1 MSKLSLLEISQSQLD
16 TTPVIDGQL
25 IVCLDT
31 GNAYRDSTVAHVKIG
46 SDLEVVSDLPL
57 APLAEKLYYL
67 KPDKLYVF
75 LGGNW
80 TLLNDKNID
89 LDESIAKLPAG
100 TESTLNDDVEIVTQD
115 TDITQPH
122 YYRRKLVVLW
132 EYIKTKAQ
140 DFFAAKN
147 HKHEKADITDF
158 PTSMPASDVYPWAKA
173 ATKPSYTKAE
183 VGLGKIDNTA
193 DADKSVKRATTA
205 GTADSANSV
214 AWENVKDKPTTFP
227 VEAHN
232 HDDRYYTESEVNT
245 LLASKVHEETI
256 TDERDLNTVKT
267 TGIYHL
273 KTTNFTNGPGITNHG
288 TLIVDYTVGTPYQIY
303 IPDSKNQ
310 AFRRNYNN
318 SSSVWNAWSELKLT
332 DTNTWRGIQNNLTS
346 DSTSD
351 SLSAAQGKVL
361 KGLVDGKLG
370 KNDNAVSATTSKALQ
385 LLSSTRPT
393 SMNFNLGS
401 NDYKGKVTYAIASS
415 STTDGKP
422 PIDSVVQN
430 WSWDSNGYGAQVAV
444 KADAN
449 PRMYI
454 RGATSHNGAS
464 KWDANWKTV
473 AFTDDAMTPK
483 DHNHGLNSSSLAKT
497 VDNETTNSWDMVG
510 GNNCFLLRSLRMQ
523 SKAPDWLEGNYAA
536 GIAFGGSDTKG
547 VISHAYGS
555 PAIKFAGGNGAAPVW
570 WLRLTGTT
578 GKTYNLDVMPKA
590 SAADSATTASK
601 LSTSAGSVTQPVYF
615 KDGVPVATTY
625 TLNKTVPA
633 DAKFT
638 DTNTW
643 RGIQN
648 NLTSDSADQSLSA
661 AQGKVLK
668 GLVDGKL
675 GKNEKA
681 TSAATADKAAK
692 LATARTVSG
701 GTDITLSFNYDGSGN
716 SNANIEFY
724 NRNHTVQNT
733 NNYPFHRFA
742 KLDASKE
749 AWSDKSM
756 TFLINQDYSGGGYGI
771 CRLVYRSN
779 ADSSNASVAAEW
791 LVRKGLSA
799 DSVQV
804 AIKTDKTNGAY
815 CDAFY
820 KSGGTYNGCSIR
832 ALASGGRASQSRT
845 WTLIGSM
852 EASGTTTSDKKNSV
866 ECWKTIAEAGTAL
879 HNQAYSSS
887 ASAVD
892 SGYVN
897 SAGTSNSCTGNAA
910 TATGVKDYNEANRT
924 IKIGY
929 AGAGLTTS
937 NLTHI
942 AGYASNG
949 NQIKNV
955 SKTVLQDWIDLNGM
969 INKLSEGTS
978 DPQDNDYYIS
988 QYSGGGTTTTTY
1000 HRRPVK
1006 ALWNYI
1012 KGKADG
1018 VYLKLTGGAISGRI
1032 TRDSGGSW
1040 ISSRDQVAVFGTKS
1054 GKDSFNPVVGQKTPK
1069 GAWAMGNLGENEQL
1083 CFGYTTDANYNA
1095 GSNNAVQVWLPAQA
1109 GTIITSATIGTQTVD
1124 TAKKVADSN
1133 DSTAT
1138 TFAYS
1143 KSGMNYA
1150 DYTWLA
1156 AWNGYELR
1164 AVNKSQFAQ
1173 AHSHPY
1179 LPTAGGTMT
1188 GDITFSSI
1196 GDTATS
1202 KKITWNGSTDG
1213 ASIYYQTTAKDQ
1225 GNLVLN
1231 CTDDANC
1238 YIRIAYN
1245 GAFKSYFSPS
1255 DGNFHGNVNGKADT
1269 AGTADKAN
1277 SVAWANVSG
1286 KPTIPAAA
1294 ISASGSNYVR
1304 FSDGTQ
1310 FAFGTTTM
1318 SKSNVSTLGG
1328 NDNFTY
1334 FNQLYGAAFKNNDY
1348 YLTVKFIKNLNSNAH
1363 DISDFSMIIN
1373 TTEPPKNST
1382 TWEQHSWRNGS
1393 GFHINKPS
1401 YNEYYPSQFSYYA
1414 VGKWK

>member
-1 MSKLSLLEISQSQLD
+1 MGYLDYAGLQYLWGKLKE
-16 TTPVIDGQL
+16 
-25 IVCLDT
+25 
-31 GNAYRDSTVAHVKIG
+31 KF
-46 SDLEVVSDLPL
+46 
-57 APLAEKLYYL
+57 AP
-67 KPDKLYVF
+67 
-75 LGGNW
+75 
-80 TLLNDKNID
+80 
-89 LDESIAKLPAG
+89 
-100 TESTLNDDVEIVTQD
+100 
-115 TDITQPH
+115 
-122 YYRRKLVVLW
+122 
-132 EYIKTKAQ
+132 
-140 DFFAAKN
+140 
-147 HKHEKADITDF
+147 
-158 PTSMPASDVYPWAKA
+158 
-173 ATKPSYTKAE
+173 
-183 VGLGKIDNTA
+183 
-193 DADKSVKRATTA
+193 KSH
-205 GTADSANSV
+205 S
-214 AWENVKDKPTTFP
+214 
-227 VEAHN
+227 

-256 TDERDLNTVKT
+256 TDARDLNTVKT

-310 AFRRNYNN
+310 AFRRNHNN

-332 DTNTWRGIQNNLTS
+332 DTNTWRGIQDNLTS

-351 SLSAAQGKVL
+351 SLSAAQGKAL
-361 KGLVDGKLG
+361 KALVDGKLG
-370 KNDNAVSATTSKALQ
+370 KNENAVSATTSKSIQ

-422 PIDSVVQN
+422 PADSVVQN
-430 WSWDSNGYGAQVAV
+430 WSWDNNGYGAQIAVA
-444 KADAN
+444 ADAN

-454 RGATSHNGAS
+454 RGATNNNGAS

-473 AFTDDAMTPK
+473 AFTDDKP
-483 DHNHGLNSSSLAKT
+483 S
-497 VDNETTNSWDMVG
+497 
-510 GNNCFLLRSLRMQ
+510 
-523 SKAPDWLEGNYAA
+523 AA
-536 GIAFGGSDTKG
+536 GTADVANSVDWSK
-547 VISHAYGS
+547 VQNKPSSYPPASHSHAYLPISGGTMSGALTFANNTWNPVGDDVQIGDHNTSGS
-555 PAIKFAGGNGAAPVW
+555 FYVQGLNGPTNIKLKKKGDTS
-570 WLRLTGTT
+570 TGS
-578 GKTYNLDVMPKA
+578 G
-590 SAADSATTASK
+590 DSATITYDGGNLVIDKTIQANLSGNASTATK
-601 LSTSAGSVTQPVYF
+601 AV
-615 KDGVPVATTY
+615 
-625 TLNKTVPA
+625 
-633 DAKFT
+633 
-638 DTNTW
+638 
-643 RGIQN
+643 
-648 NLTSDSADQSLSA
+648 SAD
-661 AQGKVLK
+661 
-668 GLVDGKL
+668 
-675 GKNEKA
+675 KA
-681 TSAATADKAAK
+681 TSAATADKATK
-692 LATARTVSG
+692 LTTARTVSG

-716 SNANIEFY
+716 SNANIGFY
-724 NRNHTVQNT
+724 NCNHTVQNT

-742 KLDASKE
+742 KLNASKE

-879 HNQAYSSS
+879 HNQAYSGT

-910 TATGVKDYNEANRT
+910 TATGVKDYGDTNKT

-949 NQIKNV
+949 TQIKDV

-1018 VYLKLTGGAISGRI
+1018 VYLKLTGGTISGRI
-1032 TRDSGGSW
+1032 THNGGGSW

-1109 GTIITSATIGTQTVD
+1109 GTIITSATIGSQTVSK
-1124 TAKKVADSN
+1124 ANS
-1133 DSTAT
+1133 AT
-1138 TFAYS
+1138 TADKLGTNAGSTTNPVYFKDGVPVAGTYTLSDASTKTVRTLTAQGPSGWKDAETDQKYVPDMAFMAYWNGAYS
-1143 KSGMNYA
+1143 GTSSNLQYCDHGRFGTIITKGSG
-1150 DYTWLA
+1150 D
-1156 AWNGYELR
+1156 
-1164 AVNKSQFAQ
+1164 
-1173 AHSHPY
+1173 Y
-1179 LPTAGGTMT
+1179 LPIGGGTLT
-1188 GDITFSSI
+1188 GDLKFSDI

-1202 KKITWNGSTDG
+1202 HKISWAGSTDG
-1213 ASIYYQTTAKDQ
+1213 ADIYYQTTAKDQ

-1231 CTDDANC
+1231 LRDDANC
-1238 YIRIAYN
+1238 YLRIASN

-1255 DGNFHGNVNGKADT
+1255 DGNFHGNVNGNA
-1269 AGTADKAN
+1269 
-1277 SVAWANVSG
+1277 S
-1286 KPTIPAAA
+1286 
-1294 ISASGSNYVR
+1294 SASGYTFKSQT
-1304 FSDGTQ
+1304 SDPGANSSLATGTVL
-1310 FAFGTTTM
+1310 F
-1318 SKSNVSTLGG
+1318 V
-1328 NDNFTY
+1328 Y
-1334 FNQLYGAAFKNNDY
+1334 
-1348 YLTVKFIKNLNSNAH
+1348 
-1363 DISDFSMIIN
+1363 
-1373 TTEPPKNST
+1373 E
-1382 TWEQHSWRNGS
+1382 
-1393 GFHINKPS
+1393 
-1401 YNEYYPSQFSYYA
+1401 
-1414 VGKWK
+1414 

>member
-1 MSKLSLLEISQSQLD
+1 MGYLDYAGLQYLWGKLKE
-16 TTPVIDGQL
+16 
-25 IVCLDT
+25 
-31 GNAYRDSTVAHVKIG
+31 KF
-46 SDLEVVSDLPL
+46 
-57 APLAEKLYYL
+57 AP
-67 KPDKLYVF
+67 
-75 LGGNW
+75 
-80 TLLNDKNID
+80 
-89 LDESIAKLPAG
+89 
-100 TESTLNDDVEIVTQD
+100 
-115 TDITQPH
+115 
-122 YYRRKLVVLW
+122 
-132 EYIKTKAQ
+132 
-140 DFFAAKN
+140 
-147 HKHEKADITDF
+147 
-158 PTSMPASDVYPWAKA
+158 
-173 ATKPSYTKAE
+173 
-183 VGLGKIDNTA
+183 
-193 DADKSVKRATTA
+193 KSH
-205 GTADSANSV
+205 S
-214 AWENVKDKPTTFP
+214 
-227 VEAHN
+227 

-256 TDERDLNTVKT
+256 TDARDLNTVKT

-332 DTNTWRGIQNNLTS
+332 DTNTWRGIQDNLTS

-370 KNDNAVSATTSKALQ
+370 KNENAVSATTSKSIQ

-422 PIDSVVQN
+422 PADSVVQN
-430 WSWDSNGYGAQVAV
+430 WSWDNNGYGAQIAVA
-444 KADAN
+444 ADAN
-449 PRMYI
+449 PRMYV
-454 RGATSHNGAS
+454 RGATNNNGAS

-473 AFTDDAMTPK
+473 AFTDDKP
-483 DHNHGLNSSSLAKT
+483 S
-497 VDNETTNSWDMVG
+497 
-510 GNNCFLLRSLRMQ
+510 
-523 SKAPDWLEGNYAA
+523 AA
-536 GIAFGGSDTKG
+536 GTADVANSVDWSK
-547 VISHAYGS
+547 VQNKPSSYPPASHSHAYLPISGGTMSGALTFANNTWNPVGDDVQIGDHNTSGS
-555 PAIKFAGGNGAAPVW
+555 FYVQGLNGPTNIKLKKKGDTS
-570 WLRLTGTT
+570 TGS
-578 GKTYNLDVMPKA
+578 G
-590 SAADSATTASK
+590 DSATITYDGGNLVIDKTIQANLSGNASTATK
-601 LSTSAGSVTQPVYF
+601 AV
-615 KDGVPVATTY
+615 
-625 TLNKTVPA
+625 
-633 DAKFT
+633 
-638 DTNTW
+638 
-643 RGIQN
+643 
-648 NLTSDSADQSLSA
+648 SAD
-661 AQGKVLK
+661 
-668 GLVDGKL
+668 
-675 GKNEKA
+675 KA
-681 TSAATADKAAK
+681 TSAATADKATK
-692 LATARTVSG
+692 LTTARTVSG

-716 SNANIEFY
+716 SNANIGFY
-724 NRNHTVQNT
+724 NCNHTVQNT

-742 KLDASKE
+742 KLNASKE

-879 HNQAYSSS
+879 HNQAYSGT

-910 TATGVKDYNEANRT
+910 TATGVKDYGNTNKT

-949 NQIKNV
+949 TQIKDV

-1000 HRRPVK
+1000 HRRPIK

-1012 KGKADG
+1012 KGKTDAA
-1018 VYLKLTGGAISGRI
+1018 YLKLTGGTISGALHLKQPNSGSYNENIRMHPSKSDWSSI
-1032 TRDSGGSW
+1032 VMCGSDNTGDSGTSAKTWGIFTNGGKFG
-1040 ISSRDQVAVFGTKS
+1040 ISKNGNGVSAVGDASLVCGDNNVWKA
-1054 GKDSFNPVVGQKTPK
+1054 N
-1069 GAWAMGNLGENEQL
+1069 GNEL
-1083 CFGYTTDANYNA
+1083 
-1095 GSNNAVQVWLPAQA
+1095 
-1109 GTIITSATIGTQTVD
+1109 ITSATIGSQTVSK
-1124 TAKKVADSN
+1124 ANS
-1133 DSTAT
+1133 AT
-1138 TFAYS
+1138 TASKLGTNAGSTTNPVYFKDGVPVAGTYTLSDASTKTVRTLTAQGPSGWKDAETDQKYVPDMAFMAYWNGAYS
-1143 KSGMNYA
+1143 GTSSNLQYCDRGRFGTIITKGSG
-1150 DYTWLA
+1150 D
-1156 AWNGYELR
+1156 
-1164 AVNKSQFAQ
+1164 
-1173 AHSHPY
+1173 Y
-1179 LPTAGGTMT
+1179 LPIGGGTLT
-1188 GDITFSSI
+1188 GDLKFSDI

-1202 KKITWNGSTDG
+1202 HKISWAGSTDG
-1213 ASIYYQTTAKDQ
+1213 ADIYYQTTAKDQ

-1231 CTDDANC
+1231 LRDDANC
-1238 YIRIAYN
+1238 YLRIASN

-1255 DGNFHGNVNGKADT
+1255 DGNFHGNVNGNA
-1269 AGTADKAN
+1269 
-1277 SVAWANVSG
+1277 S
-1286 KPTIPAAA
+1286 
-1294 ISASGSNYVR
+1294 SASGYTFKSQT
-1304 FSDGTQ
+1304 SDPGANSSLATGTVL
-1310 FAFGTTTM
+1310 F
-1318 SKSNVSTLGG
+1318 V
-1328 NDNFTY
+1328 Y
-1334 FNQLYGAAFKNNDY
+1334 
-1348 YLTVKFIKNLNSNAH
+1348 
-1363 DISDFSMIIN
+1363 
-1373 TTEPPKNST
+1373 E
-1382 TWEQHSWRNGS
+1382 
-1393 GFHINKPS
+1393 
-1401 YNEYYPSQFSYYA
+1401 
-1414 VGKWK
+1414 

>member
-1 MSKLSLLEISQSQLD
+1 MGYLDYAGLSYFWGKLKE
-16 TTPVIDGQL
+16 
-25 IVCLDT
+25 
-31 GNAYRDSTVAHVKIG
+31 KF
-46 SDLEVVSDLPL
+46 
-57 APLAEKLYYL
+57 AP
-67 KPDKLYVF
+67 
-75 LGGNW
+75 
-80 TLLNDKNID
+80 
-89 LDESIAKLPAG
+89 
-100 TESTLNDDVEIVTQD
+100 
-115 TDITQPH
+115 
-122 YYRRKLVVLW
+122 
-132 EYIKTKAQ
+132 
-140 DFFAAKN
+140 
-147 HKHEKADITDF
+147 
-158 PTSMPASDVYPWAKA
+158 
-173 ATKPSYTKAE
+173 
-183 VGLGKIDNTA
+183 
-193 DADKSVKRATTA
+193 KS
-205 GTADSANSV
+205 
-214 AWENVKDKPTTFP
+214 
-227 VEAHN
+227 HN
-232 HDDRYYTESEVNT
+232 HDDRYYTESEVDT

-256 TDERDLNTVKT
+256 TDARDLNTVKT

-310 AFRRNYNN
+310 AFRRNHNN

-332 DTNTWRGIQNNLTS
+332 DTNTWRGIQDNLTS

-370 KNDNAVSATTSKALQ
+370 KNENAVSATTSKSIQ

-464 KWDANWKTV
+464 KWDSNWKTV

-483 DHNHGLNSSSLAKT
+483 AHNHDLNSSSLAKT

-510 GNNCFLLRSLRMQ
+510 GNKGFLLRSLRTQ
-523 SKAPDWLEGNYAA
+523 AKAPDWLEGNYAA

-547 VISHAYGS
+547 VISHAYSS

-601 LSTSAGSVTQPVYF
+601 LSTSAGSATQPVYF

-681 TSAATADKAAK
+681 ASATTADKATK

-701 GTDITLSFNYDGSGN
+701 GSDITLSFNYDGSGN
-716 SNANIEFY
+716 SSANIGFY
-724 NRNHTVQNT
+724 NCNHIVQNT

-756 TFLINQDYSGGGYGI
+756 TFLINQDYNSGGYGI

-779 ADSSNASVAAEW
+779 ADSSSASVVAEW
-791 LVRKGLSA
+791 LVRRGLSA

-845 WTLIGSM
+845 WTLIGSI
-852 EASGTTTSDKKNSV
+852 EASGTTTSDKKNSS
-866 ECWKTIAEAGTAL
+866 ECWKSIAEAGTAL
-879 HNQAYSSS
+879 HNQAYSST

-897 SAGTSNSCTGNAA
+897 GAGTSNSCTGNAA
-910 TATGVKDYNEANRT
+910 TATGVKDYGDTNKT

-929 AGAGLTTS
+929 AGSGLTTS

-942 AGYASNG
+942 AGYTNSG
-949 NQIKNV
+949 TQIKDV

-988 QYSGGGTTTTTY
+988 QYAGGGTTTTTY

-1012 KGKADG
+1012 KGKTDAA
-1018 VYLKLTGGAISGRI
+1018 YLKLTGGTISGALHLKQPNFGNFNENIRMHPSKTDWSSI
-1032 TRDSGGSW
+1032 VMCGSDNTGDSGTSAKTWGIFTNGGKFG
-1040 ISSRDQVAVFGTKS
+1040 ISKNGNGVSAVGDASLVCGDNNVWKA
-1054 GKDSFNPVVGQKTPK
+1054 N
-1069 GAWAMGNLGENEQL
+1069 GNEL
-1083 CFGYTTDANYNA
+1083 
-1095 GSNNAVQVWLPAQA
+1095 
-1109 GTIITSATIGTQTVD
+1109 ITSATIGSQTV
-1124 TAKKVADSN
+1124 ASAGN
-1133 DSTAT
+1133 AT
-1138 TFAYS
+1138 TWAGLTSRWNHNTSDTWIPVRSETNIDYVL
-1143 KSGMNYA
+1143 KSEISA
-1150 DYTWLA
+1150 D
-1156 AWNGYELR
+1156 
-1164 AVNKSQFAQ
+1164 K
-1173 AHSHPY
+1173 
-1179 LPTAGGTMT
+1179 LPLSGGTMT

-1202 KKITWNGSTDG
+1202 KKITWAGSSDG

-1255 DGNFHGNVNGKADT
+1255 DGNFHGNVNGNA
-1269 AGTADKAN
+1269 
-1277 SVAWANVSG
+1277 S
-1286 KPTIPAAA
+1286 
-1294 ISASGSNYVR
+1294 SASGYTFKSQT
-1304 FSDGTQ
+1304 SDP
-1310 FAFGTTTM
+1310 
-1318 SKSNVSTLGG
+1318 
-1328 NDNFTY
+1328 
-1334 FNQLYGAAFKNNDY
+1334 GA
-1348 YLTVKFIKNLNSNAH
+1348 NSNLATGTVL
-1363 DISDFSMIIN
+1363 FVY
-1373 TTEPPKNST
+1373 E
-1382 TWEQHSWRNGS
+1382 
-1393 GFHINKPS
+1393 
-1401 YNEYYPSQFSYYA
+1401 
-1414 VGKWK
+1414 

>member
-1 MSKLSLLEISQSQLD
+1 M
-16 TTPVIDGQL
+16 
-25 IVCLDT
+25 
-31 GNAYRDSTVAHVKIG
+31 
-46 SDLEVVSDLPL
+46 
-57 APLAEKLYYL
+57 
-67 KPDKLYVF
+67 
-75 LGGNW
+75 
-80 TLLNDKNID
+80 
-89 LDESIAKLPAG
+89 
-100 TESTLNDDVEIVTQD
+100 
-115 TDITQPH
+115 
-122 YYRRKLVVLW
+122 
-132 EYIKTKAQ
+132 
-140 DFFAAKN
+140 
-147 HKHEKADITDF
+147 
-158 PTSMPASDVYPWAKA
+158 
-173 ATKPSYTKAE
+173 
-183 VGLGKIDNTA
+183 
-193 DADKSVKRATTA
+193 
-205 GTADSANSV
+205 
-214 AWENVKDKPTTFP
+214 
-227 VEAHN
+227 
-232 HDDRYYTESEVNT
+232 
-245 LLASKVHEETI
+245 
-256 TDERDLNTVKT
+256 
-267 TGIYHL
+267 
-273 KTTNFTNGPGITNHG
+273 
-288 TLIVDYTVGTPYQIY
+288 
-303 IPDSKNQ
+303 
-310 AFRRNYNN
+310 
-318 SSSVWNAWSELKLT
+318 
-332 DTNTWRGIQNNLTS
+332 
-346 DSTSD
+346 
-351 SLSAAQGKVL
+351 
-361 KGLVDGKLG
+361 
-370 KNDNAVSATTSKALQ
+370 
-385 LLSSTRPT
+385 
-393 SMNFNLGS
+393 
-401 NDYKGKVTYAIASS
+401 
-415 STTDGKP
+415 
-422 PIDSVVQN
+422 
-430 WSWDSNGYGAQVAV
+430 
-444 KADAN
+444 
-449 PRMYI
+449 
-454 RGATSHNGAS
+454 
-464 KWDANWKTV
+464 
-473 AFTDDAMTPK
+473 
-483 DHNHGLNSSSLAKT
+483 
-497 VDNETTNSWDMVG
+497 
-510 GNNCFLLRSLRMQ
+510 
-523 SKAPDWLEGNYAA
+523 
-536 GIAFGGSDTKG
+536 
-547 VISHAYGS
+547 
-555 PAIKFAGGNGAAPVW
+555 
-570 WLRLTGTT
+570 
-578 GKTYNLDVMPKA
+578 
-590 SAADSATTASK
+590 
-601 LSTSAGSVTQPVYF
+601 
-615 KDGVPVATTY
+615 
-625 TLNKTVPA
+625 LNKTVPA

-643 RGIQN
+643 RGVQN
-648 NLTSDSADQSLSA
+648 NLTSDSTDQSLSA

-668 GLVDGKL
+668 GIVDGKL
-675 GKNEKA
+675 GKNDKA
-681 TSAATADKAAK
+681 TSASSADKATK
-692 LATARTVSG
+692 LAAARTVSG

-716 SNANIEFY
+716 SNANIGFY
-724 NRNHTVQNT
+724 NSNHIVQNT

-742 KLDASKE
+742 KLDANKE

-779 ADSSNASVAAEW
+779 ADSGNASVSAEW

-820 KSGGTYNGCSIR
+820 KSGSTYNGCSIR

-845 WTLIGSM
+845 WTLIGSI
-852 EASGTTTSDKKNSV
+852 EAIGTTTSDKKNSS

-879 HNQAYSSS
+879 HNQAYSST

-897 SAGTSNSCTGNAA
+897 SAGTASSCTGNAT
-910 TATGVKDYNEANRT
+910 TATGVKDYGDTNKT

-949 NQIKNV
+949 TQIKDV

-969 INKLSEGTS
+969 INKLSEGGS

-1188 GDITFSSI
+1188 GNITFSSI

-1202 KKITWNGSTDG
+1202 SKITWSGSTDG
-1213 ASIYYQTTAKDQ
+1213 ADIYYQTTAADQ

-1231 CTDDANC
+1231 LRDDANC
-1238 YIRIAYN
+1238 YLRIASN

-1294 ISASGSNYVR
+1294 ISASGSNYIR
-1304 FSDGTQ
+1304 FSNGVQICWGGQSARLNSAAMPRWTFGQPFKDTNYGLGVSGNYDWMNAVKTRTTTYFIPGDGTIYS
-1310 FAFGTTTM
+1310 GTY
-1318 SKSNVSTLGG
+1318 VC
-1328 NDNFTY
+1328 
-1334 FNQLYGAAFKNNDY
+1334 Y
-1348 YLTVKFIKNLNSNAH
+1348 YV
-1363 DISDFSMIIN
+1363 
-1373 TTEPPKNST
+1373 
-1382 TWEQHSWRNGS
+1382 
-1393 GFHINKPS
+1393 
-1401 YNEYYPSQFSYYA
+1401 A
-1414 VGKWK
+1414 VGLWK

>member
-1 MSKLSLLEISQSQLD
+1 MGYLDYAGLQYLWGKLKE
-16 TTPVIDGQL
+16 
-25 IVCLDT
+25 
-31 GNAYRDSTVAHVKIG
+31 KF
-46 SDLEVVSDLPL
+46 
-57 APLAEKLYYL
+57 AP
-67 KPDKLYVF
+67 
-75 LGGNW
+75 
-80 TLLNDKNID
+80 
-89 LDESIAKLPAG
+89 
-100 TESTLNDDVEIVTQD
+100 
-115 TDITQPH
+115 
-122 YYRRKLVVLW
+122 
-132 EYIKTKAQ
+132 
-140 DFFAAKN
+140 
-147 HKHEKADITDF
+147 
-158 PTSMPASDVYPWAKA
+158 
-173 ATKPSYTKAE
+173 
-183 VGLGKIDNTA
+183 
-193 DADKSVKRATTA
+193 KSH
-205 GTADSANSV
+205 S
-214 AWENVKDKPTTFP
+214 
-227 VEAHN
+227 
-232 HDDRYYTESEVNT
+232 HDDRYYTESEM
-245 LLASKVHEETI
+245 
-256 TDERDLNTVKT
+256 
-267 TGIYHL
+267 
-273 KTTNFTNGPGITNHG
+273 
-288 TLIVDYTVGTPYQIY
+288 
-303 IPDSKNQ
+303 
-310 AFRRNYNN
+310 
-318 SSSVWNAWSELKLT
+318 
-332 DTNTWRGIQNNLTS
+332 
-346 DSTSD
+346 
-351 SLSAAQGKVL
+351 
-361 KGLVDGKLG
+361 DGKLNSKVNNNEAGANGLLSKLGTSWTATPTDNTYFIRQDTSG
-370 KNDNAVSATTSKALQ
+370 KNEFGRVKFSTIWSYIKGKADDVYLKLSGGTLTGSLHITGTASSKPLQVRGIVGCDSDGTTDGELHLQYGVNSPIKLGKDAAYSISADGGTYTGKANASGTSDTSKSLK

-401 NDYKGKVTYAIASS
+401 NDYNGKVTYAIASS

-510 GNNCFLLRSLRMQ
+510 GNKGFLLQSLRMQ
-523 SKAPDWLEGNYAA
+523 LKAPDWLEGNYAA

-692 LATARTVSG
+692 LSTARTVSG

-832 ALASGGRASQSRT
+832 ALASGGRASQGRT

-910 TATGVKDYNEANRT
+910 TATGVKDYGDTNKT

-949 NQIKNV
+949 TQIKDV
-955 SKTVLQDWIDLNGM
+955 SKPVLQDWIDLNGM
-969 INKLSEGTS
+969 INKLSEATA

-988 QYSGGGTTTTTY
+988 QYAGGGTTTTTY

-1012 KGKADG
+1012 KGKTDAA
-1018 VYLKLTGGAISGRI
+1018 YLKLTGGTISGQI
-1032 TRDSGGSW
+1032 TKSTGGSW
-1040 ISSRDQVAVFGTKS
+1040 IGDRDRAAIKSSYAGDNAYGAVAGMATKN
-1054 GKDSFNPVVGQKTPK
+1054 GYWT
-1069 GAWAMGNLGENEQL
+1069 MGNLGNNESL
-1083 CFGYTTDANYNA
+1083 IFNYSTDTNYNA
-1095 GSNNAVQVWLPAQA
+1095 GKNETSQVYLPAQA
-1109 GTIITSATIGTQTVD
+1109 GTIITSATIGSQTVNK
-1124 TAKKVADSN
+1124 ANS
-1133 DSTAT
+1133 AT
-1138 TFAYS
+1138 TASKLGTNAGSTTNPVYFKDGVPVAGTYTLSDASTKTVRTLTAQGASGWKDAATDQKYVPDMAFMAYWNGAYS
-1143 KSGMNYA
+1143 GTSSNLQYCDRGRFGTIITKGSG
-1150 DYTWLA
+1150 D
-1156 AWNGYELR
+1156 
-1164 AVNKSQFAQ
+1164 
-1173 AHSHPY
+1173 Y
-1179 LPTAGGTMT
+1179 LPIGGGTLT
-1188 GDITFSSI
+1188 GDLKFSDI

-1202 KKITWNGSTDG
+1202 HKISWAGSTDG
-1213 ASIYYQTTAKDQ
+1213 ADIYYQTTAKDQ

-1231 CTDDANC
+1231 LRDDANC
-1238 YIRIAYN
+1238 YLRIASN

-1277 SVAWANVSG
+1277 SVAWTNVSG

-1318 SKSNVSTLGG
+1318 SNSNVSTKGG
-1328 NDNFTY
+1328 NSDFTY

-1393 GFHINKPS
+1393 GFHINKPA

>member
-1 MSKLSLLEISQSQLD
+1 MGYLDYAGLQYLWGKLKE
-16 TTPVIDGQL
+16 
-25 IVCLDT
+25 
-31 GNAYRDSTVAHVKIG
+31 KF
-46 SDLEVVSDLPL
+46 
-57 APLAEKLYYL
+57 AP
-67 KPDKLYVF
+67 
-75 LGGNW
+75 
-80 TLLNDKNID
+80 
-89 LDESIAKLPAG
+89 
-100 TESTLNDDVEIVTQD
+100 
-115 TDITQPH
+115 
-122 YYRRKLVVLW
+122 
-132 EYIKTKAQ
+132 
-140 DFFAAKN
+140 
-147 HKHEKADITDF
+147 
-158 PTSMPASDVYPWAKA
+158 
-173 ATKPSYTKAE
+173 
-183 VGLGKIDNTA
+183 
-193 DADKSVKRATTA
+193 KSH
-205 GTADSANSV
+205 S
-214 AWENVKDKPTTFP
+214 
-227 VEAHN
+227 

-256 TDERDLNTVKT
+256 TDARDLNTVKT

-310 AFRRNYNN
+310 AFRRNHNN

-351 SLSAAQGKVL
+351 SLSAAQGKAL
-361 KGLVDGKLG
+361 KALVDGKLG
-370 KNDNAVSATTSKALQ
+370 KNENAVSATTSKSIQ

-444 KADAN
+444 AADAN

-454 RGATSHNGAS
+454 RGATTNNGAS
-464 KWDANWKTV
+464 KWDANWKTI
-473 AFTDDAMTPK
+473 AFTDDKPATAGTA
-483 DHNHGLNSSSLAKT
+483 DVANSVDWSKVQNKPSSYPPA
-497 VDNETTNSWDMVG
+497 SH
-510 GNNCFLLRSLRMQ
+510 
-523 SKAPDWLEGNYAA
+523 
-536 GIAFGGSDTKG
+536 
-547 VISHAYGS
+547 SHAYLPISGGTMSGALTFANNTWNPVGDDVQIGDHNTSGS
-555 PAIKFAGGNGAAPVW
+555 FYVQGLNGPTNIKLKKKGDTS
-570 WLRLTGTT
+570 TGS
-578 GKTYNLDVMPKA
+578 G
-590 SAADSATTASK
+590 DSATITYDGGNLVIDKTIQANLSGNASTATK
-601 LSTSAGSVTQPVYF
+601 AV
-615 KDGVPVATTY
+615 
-625 TLNKTVPA
+625 
-633 DAKFT
+633 
-638 DTNTW
+638 
-643 RGIQN
+643 
-648 NLTSDSADQSLSA
+648 SAD
-661 AQGKVLK
+661 
-668 GLVDGKL
+668 
-675 GKNEKA
+675 KA
-681 TSAATADKAAK
+681 TSAATADKATK
-692 LATARTVSG
+692 LTTARTVSG
-701 GTDITLSFNYDGSGN
+701 GSDITLSFNYDGSGN
-716 SNANIEFY
+716 SNANIGFY

-749 AWSDKSM
+749 AWSDKAM

-879 HNQAYSSS
+879 HNQAYSST
-887 ASAVD
+887 AWAVD

-910 TATGVKDYNEANRT
+910 TATGVKDYGNTNKT

-949 NQIKNV
+949 TQIKDV

-1012 KGKADG
+1012 KGKTDAA
-1018 VYLKLTGGAISGRI
+1018 YLKLTGGTISGALHLKQPNSGSYNENIRMHPSKSDWSSI
-1032 TRDSGGSW
+1032 VMCGSDNTGDSGTSAKTWGIFTNGGKFG
-1040 ISSRDQVAVFGTKS
+1040 ISKNGNGVSAVGDASLVCGDNNVWKA
-1054 GKDSFNPVVGQKTPK
+1054 N
-1069 GAWAMGNLGENEQL
+1069 GNEL
-1083 CFGYTTDANYNA
+1083 
-1095 GSNNAVQVWLPAQA
+1095 
-1109 GTIITSATIGTQTVD
+1109 ITSATIGSQTVSK
-1124 TAKKVADSN
+1124 ANS
-1133 DSTAT
+1133 AT
-1138 TFAYS
+1138 TASKLGTNAGSTTNPVYFKDGVPVAGTYTLSDASTKTVRTLTAQGPSGWKDAATDQKYVPDMAFMAYWNGAYS
-1143 KSGMNYA
+1143 STSSNLQYCDRGRFGTIITKGSG
-1150 DYTWLA
+1150 D
-1156 AWNGYELR
+1156 
-1164 AVNKSQFAQ
+1164 
-1173 AHSHPY
+1173 Y
-1179 LPTAGGTMT
+1179 LPIGGGTLT
-1188 GDITFSSI
+1188 GDLKFSDI

-1202 KKITWNGSTDG
+1202 HKISWAGSTDG
-1213 ASIYYQTTAKDQ
+1213 ADIYYQTTAKDQ

-1231 CTDDANC
+1231 LRDDANC
-1238 YIRIAYN
+1238 YLRIASN

-1255 DGNFHGNVNGKADT
+1255 DGNFHGNVNGNAT
-1269 AGTADKAN
+1269 
-1277 SVAWANVSG
+1277 
-1286 KPTIPAAA
+1286 
-1294 ISASGSNYVR
+1294 SASGYTFKSQT
-1304 FSDGTQ
+1304 SDPGANSSLATGTVL
-1310 FAFGTTTM
+1310 F
-1318 SKSNVSTLGG
+1318 V
-1328 NDNFTY
+1328 Y
-1334 FNQLYGAAFKNNDY
+1334 
-1348 YLTVKFIKNLNSNAH
+1348 
-1363 DISDFSMIIN
+1363 
-1373 TTEPPKNST
+1373 E
-1382 TWEQHSWRNGS
+1382 
-1393 GFHINKPS
+1393 
-1401 YNEYYPSQFSYYA
+1401 
-1414 VGKWK
+1414 

>member
-1 MSKLSLLEISQSQLD
+1 MGYLDYAGLQYLWGKLKE
-16 TTPVIDGQL
+16 
-25 IVCLDT
+25 
-31 GNAYRDSTVAHVKIG
+31 KF
-46 SDLEVVSDLPL
+46 
-57 APLAEKLYYL
+57 AP
-67 KPDKLYVF
+67 
-75 LGGNW
+75 
-80 TLLNDKNID
+80 
-89 LDESIAKLPAG
+89 
-100 TESTLNDDVEIVTQD
+100 
-115 TDITQPH
+115 
-122 YYRRKLVVLW
+122 
-132 EYIKTKAQ
+132 
-140 DFFAAKN
+140 
-147 HKHEKADITDF
+147 
-158 PTSMPASDVYPWAKA
+158 
-173 ATKPSYTKAE
+173 
-183 VGLGKIDNTA
+183 
-193 DADKSVKRATTA
+193 KSH
-205 GTADSANSV
+205 S
-214 AWENVKDKPTTFP
+214 
-227 VEAHN
+227 

-256 TDERDLNTVKT
+256 TDARDLNTVKT

-310 AFRRNYNN
+310 AFRRNHNN

-332 DTNTWRGIQNNLTS
+332 DTNTWRGIQDNLTS

-370 KNDNAVSATTSKALQ
+370 KNENAVSATTSKSIQ

-422 PIDSVVQN
+422 PADSVVQN
-430 WSWDSNGYGAQVAV
+430 WSWDNNGYGAQIAVA
-444 KADAN
+444 ADAN

-454 RGATSHNGAS
+454 RGATNNNGAS
-464 KWDANWKTV
+464 KWDTSWKTV

-483 DHNHGLNSSSLAKT
+483 AHNHDLNSSSLAKT

-510 GNNCFLLRSLRMQ
+510 GNKGFLLRSLRTQ
-523 SKAPDWLEGNYAA
+523 AKAPDWLEGSYAA

-601 LSTSAGSVTQPVYF
+601 LSTSAGSATQPVYF
-615 KDGVPVATTY
+615 KDGVPVTTTY

-681 TSAATADKAAK
+681 TSAATADKATK
-692 LATARTVSG
+692 LTTARTVSG

-716 SNANIEFY
+716 SNANIGFY
-724 NRNHTVQNT
+724 NCNHTVQNT

-771 CRLVYRSN
+771 CRLVYQSN

-879 HNQAYSSS
+879 HNQAYSNT

-910 TATGVKDYNEANRT
+910 TATGVKDYNDTNKT

-937 NLTHI
+937 NLSHI
-942 AGYASNG
+942 AGYTNNG
-949 NQIKNV
+949 TQIKDV

-1012 KGKADG
+1012 KGKTDAA
-1018 VYLKLTGGAISGRI
+1018 YLKLTGGTMSGALHLKQPNSGSYNENIRMHPSKSDWSSI
-1032 TRDSGGSW
+1032 VMCGSDNTGDSGTSAKTWGIFTNGGKFG
-1040 ISSRDQVAVFGTKS
+1040 ISKNGNGVSAVGDASLVCGDNNVWKA
-1054 GKDSFNPVVGQKTPK
+1054 N
-1069 GAWAMGNLGENEQL
+1069 GNEL
-1083 CFGYTTDANYNA
+1083 
-1095 GSNNAVQVWLPAQA
+1095 
-1109 GTIITSATIGTQTVD
+1109 ITSATIGSQTVSK
-1124 TAKKVADSN
+1124 ANS
-1133 DSTAT
+1133 AT
-1138 TFAYS
+1138 TASKLGTNAGSTTNPVYFKDGVPVAGTYTLSDASTKTVRTLTAQGPSGWKDAETDQKYVPDMAFMAYWNGAYS
-1143 KSGMNYA
+1143 GTSSNLQYCDRGRFGTIITKGSG
-1150 DYTWLA
+1150 D
-1156 AWNGYELR
+1156 
-1164 AVNKSQFAQ
+1164 
-1173 AHSHPY
+1173 Y
-1179 LPTAGGTMT
+1179 LPIGGGTLT
-1188 GDITFSSI
+1188 GDLKFPDI

-1202 KKITWNGSTDG
+1202 HKISWAGSTDG
-1213 ASIYYQTTAKDQ
+1213 ADIYYQTTAKDQ

-1231 CTDDANC
+1231 LRDDANC
-1238 YIRIAYN
+1238 YLRIASN

-1255 DGNFHGNVNGKADT
+1255 DGNFHGNVNGNA
-1269 AGTADKAN
+1269 
-1277 SVAWANVSG
+1277 S
-1286 KPTIPAAA
+1286 
-1294 ISASGSNYVR
+1294 SASGYTFKSQT
-1304 FSDGTQ
+1304 SDPGANSSLATGTVL
-1310 FAFGTTTM
+1310 F
-1318 SKSNVSTLGG
+1318 V
-1328 NDNFTY
+1328 Y
-1334 FNQLYGAAFKNNDY
+1334 
-1348 YLTVKFIKNLNSNAH
+1348 
-1363 DISDFSMIIN
+1363 
-1373 TTEPPKNST
+1373 E
-1382 TWEQHSWRNGS
+1382 
-1393 GFHINKPS
+1393 
-1401 YNEYYPSQFSYYA
+1401 
-1414 VGKWK
+1414 

>member
-1 MSKLSLLEISQSQLD
+1 MGYLDYAGLSYFWGKLKE
-16 TTPVIDGQL
+16 
-25 IVCLDT
+25 
-31 GNAYRDSTVAHVKIG
+31 KF
-46 SDLEVVSDLPL
+46 
-57 APLAEKLYYL
+57 AP
-67 KPDKLYVF
+67 
-75 LGGNW
+75 
-80 TLLNDKNID
+80 
-89 LDESIAKLPAG
+89 
-100 TESTLNDDVEIVTQD
+100 
-115 TDITQPH
+115 
-122 YYRRKLVVLW
+122 
-132 EYIKTKAQ
+132 
-140 DFFAAKN
+140 KN
-147 HKHEKADITDF
+147 HT
-158 PTSMPASDVYPWAKA
+158 
-173 ATKPSYTKAE
+173 
-183 VGLGKIDNTA
+183 
-193 DADKSVKRATTA
+193 
-205 GTADSANSV
+205 
-214 AWENVKDKPTTFP
+214 
-227 VEAHN
+227 

-245 LLASKVHEETI
+245 KLGEKLHEETI
-256 TDERDLNTVKT
+256 TDARDLNTVKT

-332 DTNTWRGIQNNLTS
+332 DTNTWRGIQDNLTS

-351 SLSAAQGKVL
+351 SLSAAQGKAL
-361 KGLVDGKLG
+361 KALVDGKLG
-370 KNDNAVSATTSKALQ
+370 ENDNAVSATTSKSIQ
-385 LLSSTRPT
+385 LLSSKRPT

-401 NDYKGKVTYAIASS
+401 DDYNGKVTYAIASS
-415 STTDGKP
+415 STTEGKP
-422 PIDSVVQN
+422 PADSVVQN
-430 WSWDSNGYGAQVAV
+430 WSWDSNGYGAQVAI

-510 GNNCFLLRSLRMQ
+510 GNKGFLLQSLRMQ
-523 SKAPDWLEGNYAA
+523 LKAPDWLEGNYAA

-692 LATARTVSG
+692 LSTARTVSG

-791 LVRKGLSA
+791 LVRKGFSA

-887 ASAVD
+887 ASAMD

-910 TATGVKDYNEANRT
+910 TATGVKDYGDTNKT

-949 NQIKNV
+949 TQIKDV

-969 INKLSEGTS
+969 INKLSEATA

-1012 KGKADG
+1012 KGKTDAA
-1018 VYLKLTGGAISGRI
+1018 YLKLTGGTISGALHLKQPNSGSYNENIRMHPSKNDWSSI
-1032 TRDSGGSW
+1032 VMCGSDNTGDSGTSAKTWGIFTNGGKFG
-1040 ISSRDQVAVFGTKS
+1040 ISKNGNGVSAVGDASLVCGDNNVWKA
-1054 GKDSFNPVVGQKTPK
+1054 N
-1069 GAWAMGNLGENEQL
+1069 GNEL
-1083 CFGYTTDANYNA
+1083 
-1095 GSNNAVQVWLPAQA
+1095 
-1109 GTIITSATIGTQTVD
+1109 ITSATIGSQTVNK
-1124 TAKKVADSN
+1124 AS
-1133 DSTAT
+1133 SAT
-1138 TFAYS
+1138 TASKLGTNAGSTTNPVYFKDGVPVAGTYTLSDASTKTVRTLTAQGASGWKDAATDQKYVPDMAFMAYWNGAYS
-1143 KSGMNYA
+1143 GTSSN
-1150 DYTWLA
+1150 LA
-1156 AWNGYELR
+1156 YC
-1164 AVNKSQFAQ
+1164 NKGAFG
-1173 AHSHPY
+1173 
-1179 LPTAGGTMT
+1179 TAATKNT
-1188 GDITFSSI
+1188 GDF
-1196 GDTATS
+1196 AA
-1202 KKITWNGSTDG
+1202 
-1213 ASIYYQTTAKDQ
+1213 ASHTHSYN
-1225 GNLVLN
+1225 NLTN
-1231 CTDDANC
+1231 
-1238 YIRIAYN
+1238 
-1245 GAFKSYFSPS
+1245 
-1255 DGNFHGNVNGKADT
+1255 
-1269 AGTADKAN
+1269 
-1277 SVAWANVSG
+1277 

-1294 ISASGSNYVR
+1294 ISASGSNYIR
-1304 FSDGTQ
+1304 FSNGVQICWGYNSATNREWKAS
-1310 FAFGTTTM
+1310 FGSAFLNTNYAISTTCHGNNAQQIGGNGVLSKTTTTI
-1318 SKSNVSTLGG
+1318 TLHC
-1328 NDNFTY
+1328 T
-1334 FNQLYGAAFKNNDY
+1334 
-1348 YLTVKFIKNLNSNAH
+1348 
-1363 DISDFSMIIN
+1363 
-1373 TTEPPKNST
+1373 ST
-1382 TWEQHSWRNGS
+1382 TAHLSFIAIGSW
-1393 GFHINKPS
+1393 K
-1401 YNEYYPSQFSYYA
+1401 
-1414 VGKWK
+1414 